1 MWGTYQK
8 LVFTHPIVVLKRG
21 LKKLLDK
28 KFDRVNRPLNE
39 EIMTDQQCAGLT
51 EVFTSLQRSQN
62 KLLKTILKHNNAAG
76 GIQGDPFSTLPSS
89 KLDITRKPISQIQFC
104 KKIMIVENFNY

>member
-28 KFDRVNRPLNE
+28 KIGSCEQTF
-39 EIMTDQQCAGLT
+39 
-51 EVFTSLQRSQN
+51 
-62 KLLKTILKHNNAAG
+62 K
-76 GIQGDPFSTLPSS
+76 
-89 KLDITRKPISQIQFC
+89 
-104 KKIMIVENFNY
+104 